1 MNISFEEIV
10 ELARKAT
17 LYETIINYIKSSRYV
32 SKEDILAF
40 LGETESDSED
50 GDEDVQ

>member
-1 MNISFEEIV
+1 MNVEKVI
-10 ELARKAT
+10 ELAGKAA
-17 LYETIINYIKSSRYV
+17 LLEGVINYIKSSKYV

-50 GDEDVQ
+50 GDSDV